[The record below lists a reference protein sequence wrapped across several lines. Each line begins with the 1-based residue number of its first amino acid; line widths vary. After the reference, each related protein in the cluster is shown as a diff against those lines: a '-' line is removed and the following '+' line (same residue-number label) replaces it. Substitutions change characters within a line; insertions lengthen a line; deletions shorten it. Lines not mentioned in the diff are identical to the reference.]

1 MGYKPTVGMVSR
13 NGVIPISHTL
23 DSVGAIARDV
33 IGVAK
38 LVQAMAGHD
47 KDDPATLDAPE
58 SLDLTTGLGEDQSP
72 LKLALAIPDYR
83 ALDPEERRSLNELTY
98 IAQKNNIEIVPVPL
112 KYIETHYKTIS
123 STEIQGDFDQFLA
136 KYGNGNTPGTFKEL
150 VRFYEMR
157 HQHHPFGMDRLTDS
171 LSYNPDLNNPVYQA
185 ALKEGVGNCTAAIES
200 LLERSG
206 AQGVICLGFL
216 PIFDL
221 ARAPCVSIPLT
232 QRASGAMLGITIGAP
247 RWQDRQV
254 LDWATRL
261 LSAIRNR

>member
-1 MGYKPTVGMVSR
+1 M
-13 NGVIPISHTL
+13 
-23 DSVGAIARDV
+23 
-33 IGVAK
+33 
-38 LVQAMAGHD
+38 
-47 KDDPATLDAPE
+47 
-58 SLDLTTGLGEDQSP
+58 
-72 LKLALAIPDYR
+72 LK
-83 ALDPEERRSLNELTY
+83 
-98 IAQKNNIEIVPVPL
+98 KNNIEIVPVPL

-136 KYGNGNTPGTFKEL
+136 KYGNGNTPGTFKGL

-171 LSYNPDLNNPVYQA
+171 LSYNPDLKNPVYQA